1 MNFRI
6 FSIAALFVTIGSA
19 NAALTNIVF
28 DSSFTAADGYMDGAL
43 NGQPGVTETQSGFV
57 VSNSAGIGTVTNQ
70 NASFNRAQIG
80 GDYLSSLSFVAGDMI
95 LIELDDLMIV
105 SDTNNDQ
112 ILSLGLSTGGTGG
125 AAGLAIGGQLVRSGT
140 DIFVDNRGFPV
151 SGGAVDTGF
160 DVGGGSFD
168 YAIKLTA
175 EAAGSSTTVGYTID
189 HLINGTSLL
198 TETGQFPATVS
209 TTPQNTGFA
218 GFIQDLDNGDA
229 SGANFKFDGFT
240 LSTNVPE
247 PSMVSLLGFGL
258 CSVLL
263 RRRR

>member
-1 MNFRI
+1 
-6 FSIAALFVTIGSA
+6 
-19 NAALTNIVF
+19 
-28 DSSFTAADGYMDGAL
+28 
-43 NGQPGVTETQSGFV
+43 
-57 VSNSAGIGTVTNQ
+57 
-70 NASFNRAQIG
+70 
-80 GDYLSSLSFVAGDMI
+80 MI
-95 LIELDDLMIV
+95 LIEIDDLMIV
-105 SDTNNDQ
+105 SDGNNDQ

-140 DIFVDNRGFPV
+140 DIFVDNGGFAV
-151 SGGAVDTGF
+151 SGAVVDTGF

-175 EAAGSSTTVGYTID
+175 QGTGSSTTVGYTVE
-189 HLINGTSLL
+189 HLINGTSIL
-198 TETGQFPATVS
+198 TETGQSPSFPSPTP
-209 TTPQNTGFA
+209 TTNVFA
-218 GFIQDLDNGDA
+218 GFIQDLDGA

-247 PSMVSLLGFGL
+247 PSMVSLLGFGF